1 VFDIALPLFF
11 GSLSINFNKV
21 FFKYLCFLKGLT
33 IIVTEDGLDGGK
45 VYVIFSYVYLMILS
59 VFWDVYEALV
69 LVQNL

>member
-1 VFDIALPLFF
+1 
-11 GSLSINFNKV
+11 
-21 FFKYLCFLKGLT
+21 FKSLCFLKGLT